1 MEITRSSQ
9 VRIPA
14 QVLYRELGDET
25 VLLDPESGV
34 YYGLDAVGTRLW
46 TLLTETP
53 RVAAVHERLMEEF
66 EVAPDRLWQDLTDFL
81 AELEQ
86 KGLIHVEA
94 D

>member
-1 MEITRSSQ
+1 MEITRETQ
-9 VRIPA
+9 VRIPS

-25 VLLDPESGV
+25 VLLDPHSGV

-53 RVAAVHERLMEEF
+53 RVAAVYDRLMEEF
-66 EVAPDRLWQDLTDFL
+66 EVAPDRLWQDLTGFL
-81 AELEQ
+81 AELEE

-94 D
+94 E